1 MEFLKLLL
9 TKDNLLKMCA
19 AAGAGAVIGVAS
31 TGLLQA
37 TASDLPEEYEFLRH
51 DQEVLE
57 YLQDLRQLL
66 LLSSK
71 NLVVFY
77 RLCSALNVLVG
88 YDHLIDTGTSFRLD
102 LNYTIQAL
110 QHACNRDMALLLKAP
125 CRIPAVAVEL
135 CSLVEKLQEKITNVA
150 YNMNQE
156 IRLRIMDSRF

>member
-9 TKDNLLKMCA
+9 TKPNLLKMCA
-19 AAGAGAVIGVAS
+19 AAGTGALIGVAT

-37 TASDLPEEYEFLRH
+37 SQSDLQEYEFLQY

-66 LLSSK
+66 LLSSDK
-71 NLVVFY
+71 LEVFH
-77 RLCSALNVLVG
+77 RLCAALNVLVG
-88 YDHLIDTGTSFRLD
+88 YDHLIDTGAAFRLD
-102 LNYTIQAL
+102 LNYAIQAL
-110 QHACNRDMALLLKAP
+110 QHECNRDMALLLKAP
-125 CRIPAVAVEL
+125 CRIPAVAAEL
-135 CSLVEKLQEKITNVA
+135 CSVVEKLQEKITNVA